1 MTKRAIEALC
11 PMSQLMQLLSGPWTI
26 YILWVLGKNGPT
38 RYGALKR
45 QITGVSSKVLTE
57 RLRMLEETGL
67 ISRAYEAT
75 IPPQVTYAI
84 TERTLELTPVLD
96 ELAEIARHWY
106 GEDPCLPS
114 LSDLKASA
122 AAKGDAAA
130 KPPRARDSRA
140 RATDA
145 SGSAASVPS

>member
-1 MTKRAIEALC
+1 MAKRALEVHC
-11 PMSQLMQLLSGPWTI
+11 PLSKLMQVLSGPWTI

-38 RYGALKR
+38 RFGSLKR

-67 ISRAYEAT
+67 IFREYEAT
-75 IPPQVTYAI
+75 IPPQVTYGI

-96 ELAEIARHWY
+96 ELADIARSWY

-114 LSDLKASA
+114 LGSFRSA
-122 AAKGDAAA
+122 VD
-130 KPPRARDSRA
+130 PRAK
-140 RATDA
+140 DA
-145 SGSAASVPS
+145 SGNAASVPS